1 VVKGEEGYVRR
12 IRVRATEIETFER
25 ASVIIPNAEFITG
38 PVKNWTHANTTGRI
52 TVKVGVA
59 YDSDADQVRDILLAC
74 ANEHPRVLK
83 LPASRAL
90 LLGFG
95 ESALEFELR
104 VFVDNVDAGLV
115 TRSDLNL
122 AILRRFRAAGI
133 VMPYPQREVR
143 IHRGGEQTPMPDNL
157 A

>member
-1 VVKGEEGYVRR
+1 M
-12 IRVRATEIETFER
+12 
-25 ASVIIPNAEFITG
+25 
-38 PVKNWTHANTTGRI
+38 KNWTHANTTGRI
-52 TVKVGVA
+52 IVKVGVA

-74 ANEHPRVLK
+74 AKEHPRVLE

-115 TRSDLNL
+115 TRSDLHL

-143 IHRGGEQTPMPDNL
+143 IHRDEDRSRSDEKGP